1 MYILAI
7 LQVEEECV
15 FEKIKN
21 HRGTAFMI
29 KELSQNQPV
38 RYSRR
43 DKKTSKQFLLFVS
56 VDFFNNR
63 KYCGLILSFTAGD
76 SDSSTSS
83 MIFHQ
88 NSVATLSFIVPCFC
102 ILVGF
107 EIIF

>member
-43 DKKTSKQFLLFVS
+43 LKQ
-56 VDFFNNR
+56 
-63 KYCGLILSFTAGD
+63 
-76 SDSSTSS
+76 
-83 MIFHQ
+83 H
-88 NSVATLSFIVPCFC
+88 
-102 ILVGF
+102 
-107 EIIF
+107 

>member
-43 DKKTSKQFLLFVS
+43 PKQHLNNLLICFHGSFEELVNI
-56 VDFFNNR
+56 VD
-63 KYCGLILSFTAGD
+63 
-76 SDSSTSS
+76 
-83 MIFHQ
+83 
-88 NSVATLSFIVPCFC
+88 
-102 ILVGF
+102 
-107 EIIF
+107 